1 MLDCFWNYESRM
13 QGGVVGIGGTYI
25 RNLLYAVPFIVEH
38 ESVASWTDVDATM
51 DNIISFK
58 IFHLIFVMRP

>member
-1 MLDCFWNYESRM
+1 M